1 MLSLYV
7 CETNFNKVK
16 TVPTTEERFMKMM
29 DAALA
34 SKEEIGCLKRMI
46 ESSDGFTMEDV
57 NNYMYGEPMR
67 EGVDKT
73 KLICSIIEPA
83 LQMAH
88 PSWDEDMIVEAIM
101 HRFNAYSNGLK
112 DINDEIR
119 KMRRYW

>member
-1 MLSLYV
+1 MFGLYV
-7 CETNFNKVK
+7 NEVGFNKVK

-34 SKEEIGCLKRMI
+34 SKEEINYLRQMI
-46 ESSDGFTMEDV
+46 ESSENFTMEDV
-57 NNYMYGEPMR
+57 NNYMYHDTMR
-67 EGVDKT
+67 GGIDKT
-73 KLICSIIEPA
+73 ELIYSIIEPA

-112 DINDEIR
+112 EY
-119 KMRRYW
+119 RRGF